1 MLLEFSCSNH
11 KSIGDKVV
19 FSLIAGS
26 DTFREEKAFAFG
38 KYKVLPSAVIY
49 GANGSGKSNFIDAIS
64 FVKNLVINSIK
75 HQPGQGIRQIPHKM
89 IGMEKQSEYRIHFVV
104 NGILFVFGF
113 SLENLLVTDEYLY
126 HYPKGKQAKIF
137 ERDKSGFSEGSNFK
151 GKFNACKDVLKPNRL
166 MLSCAANFSSV
177 PEAEAAYRF
186 FLDELV
192 VFNPSMQE
200 RWMNYS
206 IFQMNS
212 DSHIKAAVITLLK
225 ELGTGIKDIEVTIDQ
240 QKMDALNLPPFLS
253 EDFKKILLEQEVDA
267 ITAKVMYND
276 FETDLFSEES
286 TGIQKLFAM
295 LCPLIDIMKNGRV
308 LVCDEIE
315 SGLHE
320 ALVHELIR
328 KFFDFKTEKFAQL
341 IFTTH
346 ETGLLNL
353 DSFRRDQIWFAEMKL
368 SNRSTDFYSLAE
380 IKNIRKEENYGKGYI
395 SGKYGAIPMLNIDFA
410 NVVESMR

>member
-11 KSIGDKVV
+11 KSIGEKIV

-26 DTFREEKAFAFG
+26 DTFREEKTFEFG

-64 FVKNLVINSIK
+64 FVKNLVINSIN

-89 IGMEKQSEYRIHFVV
+89 NGLEKESEYQIHFVV
-104 NGILFVFGF
+104 KGVMYVFGF
-113 SLENLLVTDEYLY
+113 SLKNLLVTEEYLY
-126 HYPKGKQAKIF
+126 YFPKGKQAKIF
-137 ERDKSGFSEGSNFK
+137 ERDEKDFTAGSKFT

-177 PEAEAAYRF
+177 PEIEDAYRF
-186 FLDELV
+186 FLDELIV
-192 VFNPSMQE
+192 YHPSMQD

-206 IFQMNS
+206 IYQMNT
-212 DSHIKAAVITLLK
+212 DPNIKSAVITLLK

-240 QKMDALNLPPFLS
+240 QKIETVVYD
-253 EDFKKILLEQEVDA
+253 
-267 ITAKVMYND
+267 D

-286 TGIQKLFAM
+286 TGIQKLFGM
-295 LCPLIDIMKNGRV
+295 LCPLIDIMKNGKV

-320 ALVHELIR
+320 ALVYELIR
-328 KFFDFKTEKFAQL
+328 KFVDFKSDKFAQL

-353 DSFRRDQIWFAEMKL
+353 DSFRRDQIWFAEMKTTG
-368 SNRSTDFYSLAE
+368 RSTDLYSLAE
-380 IKNIRKEENYGKGYI
+380 IKNIRKEENFGKGYI

-410 NVVESMR
+410 NVVQKMQ

>member
-26 DTFREEKAFAFG
+26 DTFREEKTVAFG

-368 SNRSTDFYSLAE
+368 SNRSTDLYSLAE